1 MGRTDITVHGF
12 RMLMISL
19 VRAQVRMVFS
29 SIRAPFG
36 TGLL

>member
-1 MGRTDITVHGF
+1 
-12 RMLMISL
+12 MLMISL